1 MKLKFKILIASLL
14 LIGGAGAGCGIT
26 LAVAE
31 NAAKEALW
39 FDDYIDM
46 VCLAIKT
53 DRNAS
58 EVDYFEDRESF
69 TLWVKADDEIIRCKP
84 KRFRL
89 CMYHWVEANQ

>member
-1 MKLKFKILIASLL
+1 
-14 LIGGAGAGCGIT
+14 
-26 LAVAE
+26 
-31 NAAKEALW
+31 
-39 FDDYIDM
+39 M

-89 CMYHWVEANQ
+89 CMYHWVEANNL